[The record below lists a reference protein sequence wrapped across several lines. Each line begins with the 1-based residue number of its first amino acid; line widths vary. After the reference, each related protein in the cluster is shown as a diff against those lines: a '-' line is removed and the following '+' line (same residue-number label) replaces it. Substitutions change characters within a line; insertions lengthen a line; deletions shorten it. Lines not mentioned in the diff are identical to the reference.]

1 MGGSEPEDTRV
12 KMDEKLFRFMDLL
25 ELLEKKRA
33 TLNSLIEQGWFS
45 ITKARYSMG
54 NKQVSALQ
62 YASEM
67 EPLVWVHT
75 RALENDEMQFFTERN
90 TQKSSRESSDE
101 LLSVEDIGPQEEGL
115 RRRNKTRKDTIKKKD
130 TEGAKTDKGSEV
142 NSARKKDSNP
152 QQDPLKWFG
161 ILVPQ
166 PLKQAQ
172 SSFKQVIELSAE
184 IAALQSA
191 VVSTRQELRLSLA
204 KGLNSEDTLGNT
216 VKDKCLTDEL
226 TVSEQKECNK
236 IISS

>member
-1 MGGSEPEDTRV
+1 
-12 KMDEKLFRFMDLL
+12 
-25 ELLEKKRA
+25 
-33 TLNSLIEQGWFS
+33 
-45 ITKARYSMG
+45 MG

-62 YASEM
+62 YSSEM
-67 EPLVWVHT
+67 EPLVCVHT
-75 RALENDEMQFFTERN
+75 RALENGEVQFFTERN
-90 TQKSSRESSDE
+90 KKKSSTESSDE

-115 RRRNKTRKDTIKKKD
+115 RRRNKTKKETTEKKD
-130 TEGAKTDKGSEV
+130 TEGAKTDKGFEV
-142 NSARKKDSNP
+142 NSARKRDQNP

-191 VVSTRQELRLSLA
+191 VVSTRQELKLSLA

-216 VKDKCLTDEL
+216 VKEKCPTDEL
-226 TVSEQKECNK
+226 TVSEQKECSK
-236 IISS
+236 ITSS

>member
-1 MGGSEPEDTRV
+1 QPSPCRSLLKKIVIDYKDTSPKIINMGGSELQDTRAN
-12 KMDEKLFRFMDLL
+12 MDEELLRFMDLL

-54 NKQVSALQ
+54 NKHVSALQ

-67 EPLVWVHT
+67 MPLVCVHT
-75 RALENDEMQFFTERN
+75 KALENGEVQFFTERHI
-90 TQKSSRESSDE
+90 QKSSAESSDD
-101 LLSVEDIGPQEEGL
+101 LLPVEDIGPQEEGL
-115 RRRNKTRKDTIKKKD
+115 RRRNKTKKD
-130 TEGAKTDKGSEV
+130 TPEKKDTVVAKTAKGPE
-142 NSARKKDSNP
+142 NP

-191 VVSTRQELRLSLA
+191 VLRTRQKLRLSLA
-204 KGLNSEDTLGNT
+204 KELNSEESLG
-216 VKDKCLTDEL
+216 
-226 TVSEQKECNK
+226 
-236 IISS
+236 